1 MFNPPHPGETLLEDA
16 LPALHLSIAEL
27 ARRLGFA
34 RETLSRVL
42 HGHAPISPD
51 LAVRLELA
59 GIGEAPRQVRGGPHQ
74 LLTPLQPPL
83 SAPPPAPRA
92 PALAGG
98 PGGGGKPPRGGGEAP
113 YLAFGPPVAPGPPQ
127 LCAGFAN

>member
-1 MFNPPHPGETLLEDA
+1 MVMFNPPHPGETLLEDV

-34 RETLSRVL
+34 RETLSRIL

-59 GIGEAPRQVRGGPHQ
+59 GIGTARTWLGVQADYDLWQAQHRQQPHIERF
-74 LLTPLQPPL
+74 
-83 SAPPPAPRA
+83 A
-92 PALAGG
+92 
-98 PGGGGKPPRGGGEAP
+98 
-113 YLAFGPPVAPGPPQ
+113 AFV
-127 LCAGFAN
+127 